1 MHEPV
6 SAHRRLFQGALV
18 LPMTLAALTVGGT
31 GCRQDMHDQPSYTAL
46 EASSFFPD
54 GRSSRPPMAGTVAR
68 GHLDEDAHLIRG
80 RIGDKFATTFPF
92 EVTMTVMKRGRERYD
107 IFCSPCHDAL
117 GTGRG
122 MVVRR
127 GFSQAAS
134 FHIDR
139 LRTVENGYLFDV
151 ATNGFGRMSGYAAQI
166 PVNDRWAIVAYIRA
180 LQLSQN
186 FPASQLDDAGRAS
199 LARATESR

>member
-1 MHEPV
+1 MRESMNERRGLSGAVVV
-6 SAHRRLFQGALV
+6 SLV
-18 LPMTLAALTVGGT
+18 LIVLAAAA
-31 GCRQDMHDQPSYTAL
+31 CRQDMHDQPSNTAL
-46 EASSFFPD
+46 ESSPFFPD
-54 GRSSRPPMAGTVAR
+54 GRSSRPPVPGTVAR
-68 GHLDEDAHLIRG
+68 GHLDEDTHLMHG
-80 RIGDKFATTFPF
+80 RIDGKFATTFPF
-92 EVTMTVMKRGRERYD
+92 AITDAIMNRGRERYD

-127 GFSQAAS
+127 GFPEEAS

-139 LRTVENGYLFDV
+139 LRNVENGYLFDV

-180 LQLSQN
+180 LQLSRN
-186 FPASQLDDAGRAS
+186 LKADELDAAGRAG
-199 LARATESR
+199 LARATEPR